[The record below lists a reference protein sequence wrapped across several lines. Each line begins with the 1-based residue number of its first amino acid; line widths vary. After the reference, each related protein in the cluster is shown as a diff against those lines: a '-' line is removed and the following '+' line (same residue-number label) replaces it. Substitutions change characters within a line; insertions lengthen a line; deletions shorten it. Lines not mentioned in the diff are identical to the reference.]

1 MNAKLKE
8 LDLGIRE
15 QVDALVLDVMERETK
30 TGKPYVV
37 LKVTDGDTTAEVKK
51 WDARLDDFLPVK
63 NTAVVLNV
71 KASLYGNETT
81 YDTDSCVRSKRPPED
96 FIRKAP
102 IDLDGTLDAIGSR
115 LDAIA
120 DPDLKALM
128 TAIFR
133 DKKSQLR
140 MWSAA
145 KTVHHAIYGGLL
157 YHSYRMMQAA
167 DALCQFYPA
176 VDKDLVASGAM
187 LHRKRKNKSY
197 RNVYF
202 NKW

>member
-157 YHSYRMMQAA
+157 YHSYRMMQEA
-167 DALCQFYPA
+167 DASSTRQWT
-176 VDKDLVASGAM
+176 
-187 LHRKRKNKSY
+187 RT
-197 RNVYF
+197 
-202 NKW
+202 W

>member
-120 DPDLKALM
+120 DPDLKC
-128 TAIFR
+128 R
-133 DKKSQLR
+133 P
-140 MWSAA
+140 A
-145 KTVHHAIYGGLL
+145 K
-157 YHSYRMMQAA
+157 
-167 DALCQFYPA
+167 
-176 VDKDLVASGAM
+176 
-187 LHRKRKNKSY
+187 
-197 RNVYF
+197 
-202 NKW
+202 